1 MMVRCN
7 YHCIDSNVCLLS
19 DKPKSVARGGGG
31 CGGYGGRRVVTA
43 VVAVAVAVSPEVSPV
58 SAPLVLSHVPHY
70 LS

>member
-1 MMVRCN
+1 MV
-7 YHCIDSNVCLLS
+7 V
-19 DKPKSVARGGGG
+19 VVMGGK
-31 CGGYGGRRVVTA
+31 RVVTA